1 MQYGKV
7 IFEEGEYKGEVYRDT
22 ETNEVKATGYG
33 VLRVYE
39 GDSYIYFGKWKKN
52 HMTLGYKAYDSGE
65 KYLGDFYK
73 GRYHGKGCHIDTDGN
88 YYIGDFAGGYKD
100 GFGVCFYSS
109 EVIYMGNWRDDS
121 PHGEGYYS
129 VKGGGF
135 NKVLF
140 DYGTVSKILW
150 KPDGRKYSNGIIY
163 YGDLAYSGDYLG
175 FGEKIATHGGRQLG
189 NWLSRYVEGIQA
201 FGLDYGK
208 GGKILEVGKFYIKGQ
223 ADGYVQKIYAN
234 GDMIMG
240 EYSSGNHNGHVIH
253 VYNNGQCLY
262 IGEKENGKKQHGG
275 TLITCEGYIESGLWR
290 DDYFFG
296 NETGDPARPT
306 TSRVYYGLLNGMRKP
321 KPAPTSSYTSSSF
334 DTYSATSSSSS
345 SSNSESTSSYTSTS
359 SSSYSSTSDASYTS
373 SSSSSYAKT
382 SSSASSSDKAAKSK
396 EPLYYENG
404 KYHFT
409 DWAKKKLEDFNYK
422 NTSSEIIITGL
433 YTPKAHVVIPDFVT
447 TIESGAFK
455 AQKCAV
461 VESIVV
467 PSSVY
472 FMKGSCFV
480 GCTNLKKIDLQAKI
494 TSIPTKA
501 FAGTALEY
509 IVLPDEV
516 KSIRDGAFMG
526 CKNLKRIY
534 APKGCKV
541 AEGAIPEG
549 CEILDK
555 SLFKGDEYEA
565 NLSSASKSTSAKATN
580 EAANSTVGKSA
591 NKTTSTVGK
600 SANKTASG
608 VGNAANKTAS
618 GVGNAADKTAPSSLK
633 TVKIGRKEVEIPS
646 GFFYKKVKN
655 VRVFIG
661 EGKEEGTV
669 IIPEGITWYS
679 SRLNELNDPQILKM
693 KKLILP
699 STLKEVQLGLENIT
713 SLEEVDFSK
722 CTWKIVPWMI
732 LSGTGVKRITLPSSI
747 EKIQGWAFEN
757 CKQLEVAYMPGVV
770 SIATDAFRGC
780 TKLKKIT
787 VKRRCV
793 FNETALRDTSG
804 VKIEYV

>member
-22 ETNEVKATGYG
+22 ATNQTKATGYG

-39 GDSYIYFGKWKKN
+39 GDSYIYIGKWKNN
-52 HMTLGYKAYDSGE
+52 HMTLGFKKYDSGE

-73 GRYHGKGCHIDTDGN
+73 GLYHGKGCHIDTNGN
-88 YYIGDFAGGYKD
+88 YYIGDFSGGYKD

-109 EVIYMGNWRDDS
+109 EVIYMGNWRDDL

-150 KPDGRKYSNGIIY
+150 KPDGRKYSSGIIY

-208 GGKILEVGKFYIKGQ
+208 GGKILEAGKFYIKGQ

-240 EYSSGNHNGHVIH
+240 EYSSGKHNGHVIH

-262 IGEKENGKKQHGG
+262 IGEKENGKKHHSG
-275 TLITCEGYIESGLWR
+275 TLLTCDGYIESGMWKE
-290 DDYFFG
+290 DYFFG
-296 NETGDPARPT
+296 SETGSPAHPT
-306 TSRVYYGLLNGMRKP
+306 TSKIYYGLLNGMRKP
-321 KPAPTSSYTSSSF
+321 KPAPAPLSTYIGTSSAAY
-334 DTYSATSSSSS
+334 SSSSS
-345 SSNSESTSSYTSTS
+345 SASGSKPASTSSYTSTS
-359 SSSYSSTSDASYTS
+359 TDSYTS
-373 SSSSSYAKT
+373 SSTSNYTKT
-382 SSSASSSDKAAKSK
+382 SSSGTSPSKAANSK
-396 EPLYYENG
+396 EPLYFENG
-404 KYHFT
+404 KYHFS
-409 DWAKKKLEDFNYK
+409 DWTKKKLEDFNYK
-422 NTSSEIIITGL
+422 NTSTEIIITGL
-433 YTPKAHVVIPDFVT
+433 YVPKKHVVIPDFVT
-447 TIESGAFK
+447 TIDSGAFTT
-455 AQKCAV
+455 QKCAV

-467 PSSVY
+467 PPSVY
-472 FMKGSCFV
+472 SIKGSCFA

-516 KSIRDGAFMG
+516 ESIRSGAFLG
-526 CKNLKRIY
+526 CESLTRIY
-534 APKGCKV
+534 APKGCK
-541 AEGAIPEG
+541 AADDAIPKG
-549 CEILDK
+549 CELLDK

-565 NLSSASKSTSAKATN
+565 NSNASSMSKSAPHSAPASAPTATATASKPATAPHATAAASKPVIGNASDKASPLSSR
-580 EAANSTVGKSA
+580 
-591 NKTTSTVGK
+591 
-600 SANKTASG
+600 
-608 VGNAANKTAS
+608 
-618 GVGNAADKTAPSSLK
+618 
-633 TVKIGRKEVEIPS
+633 TVKIGRKEVEIPD
-646 GFFYKKVKN
+646 GFFHKKVKTLHLF
-655 VRVFIG
+655 VG
-661 EGKEEGTV
+661 EGKESGTV
-669 IIPEGITWYS
+669 IIPEGVS
-679 SRLNELNDPQILKM
+679 GVLLKLNDINDTQISRM

-699 STLKEVQLGLENIT
+699 STLKEGQLGLENFS

-722 CTWKIVPWMI
+722 CTWNVVPMMI
-732 LSGTGVKRITLPSSI
+732 LSGSGIKRIVLPPNI
-747 EKIQGWAFEN
+747 AKIQGWAFEN
-757 CKQLEVAYMPGVV
+757 CKQLESAYMPGVISV
-770 SIATDAFRGC
+770 ANAAFGGC
-780 TKLKKIT
+780 SRLKKIT
-787 VKRRCV
+787 VKKGCV